1 MLKTRLGF
9 WSSTRTVDFQVC
21 LIQIACIRV
30 GRIILQHGMNNSKAT
45 KRIAQS
51 FLKPWLTMRLEFG
64 MLFLGFPVL
73 AMISMFFRDPH
84 S

>member
-1 MLKTRLGF
+1 
-9 WSSTRTVDFQVC
+9 
-21 LIQIACIRV
+21 
-30 GRIILQHGMNNSKAT
+30 MNNSKAT
-45 KRIAQS
+45 QRIAQS

>member
-1 MLKTRLGF
+1 
-9 WSSTRTVDFQVC
+9 
-21 LIQIACIRV
+21 
-30 GRIILQHGMNNSKAT
+30 MNNSKAT

-51 FLKPWLTMRLEFG
+51 FLKLWLTMRLEFG

-73 AMISMFFRDPH
+73 AMITKFFRDPH